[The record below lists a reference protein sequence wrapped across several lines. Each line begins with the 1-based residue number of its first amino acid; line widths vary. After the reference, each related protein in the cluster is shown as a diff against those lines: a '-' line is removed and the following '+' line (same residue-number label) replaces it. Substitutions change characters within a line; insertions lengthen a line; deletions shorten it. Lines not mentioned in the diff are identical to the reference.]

1 MVRTIKAVFKFKAQ
15 HIKGK
20 QFFLKIKCGQ
30 FNYIKTVM
38 KLTPHHARHNSNITC
53 ILSDFLFINNC
64 KIIDRES
71 RPLVFIAVQRIAC
84 DTQIET

>member
-30 FNYIKTVM
+30 INYIKTVM

-53 ILSDFLFINNC
+53 ILSHFLFINNC
-64 KIIDRES
+64 RES

-84 DTQIET
+84 ETQIET